1 MAIVIV
7 MLDQLTKVL
16 VLIRVRPMGYPVV
29 VIPGLFQIRYV
40 HNTGAAWGILRG
52 MNDWLVL
59 LSIVLLAVLV
69 IYWKRFVE
77 KAVLSH
83 IGAGLMLGGIVGNLI
98 DRVKY
103 GYVVDFLDFYFGS
116 HHFPAFNIADAA
128 ICSGVGLYI
137 LYYVMAEKKKASL
150 SPNKCEKLP
159 E

>member
-7 MLDQLTKVL
+7 MLDQLTKFL
-16 VLIRVRPMGYPVV
+16 VLTRVRPLGHPVD

-59 LSIVLLAVLV
+59 MSIVLLAIL
-69 IYWKRFVE
+69 IICWKRFVE

-83 IGAGLMLGGIVGNLI
+83 IGAGFMLGGIIGNLI
-98 DRVKY
+98 DRIKY
-103 GYVVDFLDFYFGS
+103 GYVVDFLDFYLGT
-116 HHFPAFNIADAA
+116 HHFPAFNVADAA

-137 LYYVMAEKKKASL
+137 VHYVMTEKKKANL
-150 SPNKCEKLP
+150 SAKQM
-159 E
+159 